1 MKFQKTVFYLL
12 TAVLGSVAMVVILLI
27 VGILTINVTASVPVG
42 LWYIAKSA
50 KISKETYV
58 QVDVEAFS
66 EIERWRYFPFP
77 RNVSGKRMPFIKKVV
92 GLSGDRITCVDGYVF
107 INGEKI
113 PDSQIYSK
121 NKMGLDLV
129 KFVFPVVLKD
139 GEVWL
144 SSEHHKGLDSRYLGS
159 ARMEMCRK
167 AVPLITW
174 N

>member
-1 MKFQKTVFYLL
+1 MKSQKTVFYLV
-12 TAVLGSVAMVVILLI
+12 TAILGSGIVMAILLLSG
-27 VGILTINVTASVPVG
+27 VLTVNITPSVPVG

-58 QVDVEAFS
+58 QVDIEAFS
-66 EIERWRYFPFP
+66 EIERWRDFPFP
-77 RNVSGKRMPFIKKVV
+77 RNALGKRMPFIKKVV
-92 GLSGDRITCVDGYVF
+92 GLPGDRITCVDKYVF
-107 INGEKI
+107 VNGEKI

-121 NKMGLDLV
+121 NRNGLDLV
-129 KFVFPVVLKD
+129 KFVFPVVLKN

-144 SSEHHKGLDSRYLGS
+144 SSEHSKGLDSRYLGTV
-159 ARMEMCRK
+159 RMEMCRK